1 MLEKINND
9 LIIHNIFIDG
19 SYLDNQSGIGIFDKT
34 NGKKIF
40 YKINNLNTSIEV
52 EKEALKYALK
62 YVNKENIKKFNIFTD
77 CKYIVDKFK
86 KKLTNINTFNDIK
99 WIPRELNTISDELAS
114 KGRLLNVNDSNLIK
128 DSLNDNDIFEE
139 KEILID
145 CCFEIE
151 NNFLIKIENRF
162 DKKISKKNNKQ
173 LITKIN
179 INNFIKEISNF
190 YNFNDKISLLK
201 SLSTNDEEIIIDSLI
216 KDVCID
222 DFCNSDILIENNLF
236 LLAFTIINKNERSE
250 SFNNFIKKNKCSKQI
265 NQKQINFLLEKLK

>member
-19 SYLDNQSGIGIFDKT
+19 SYLDNQSGIGIFDET

-222 DFCNSDILIENNLF
+222 DFCNSDILIENKLF